1 MTTIRVQRQIEE
13 LMEQMFPGLDIAAIT
28 PTDPVNDETDVYLI
42 EMEDGRE
49 YWAFDDQSDIRM
61 LSKNSIYA
69 DPADAYEALEALRES
84 LAQEEI
90 GDRSEYLYRPIEQRF
105 VFDPSIAA
113 RNKSILQLFFIA
125 SRTAL

>member
-13 LMEQMFPGLDIAAIT
+13 LMDQMFPGLDIAAIT

-90 GDRSEYLYRPIEQRF
+90 GRSEDGTRLNSSHEY
-105 VFDPSIAA
+105 
-113 RNKSILQLFFIA
+113 
-125 SRTAL
+125 

>member
-28 PTDPVNDETDVYLI
+28 PTDPVNDKTDVYLI

-90 GDRSEYLYRPIEQRF
+90 GDRALPVTTYRTALGFR
-105 VFDPSIAA
+105 SIDCCKKEVHLAA
-113 RNKSILQLFFIA
+113 FFIA

>member
-49 YWAFDDQSDIRM
+49 
-61 LSKNSIYA
+61 
-69 DPADAYEALEALRES
+69 S

-90 GDRSEYLYRPIEQRF
+90 GDRSDYL
-105 VFDPSIAA
+105 
-113 RNKSILQLFFIA
+113 
-125 SRTAL
+125 

>member
-1 MTTIRVQRQIEE
+1 
-13 LMEQMFPGLDIAAIT
+13 
-28 PTDPVNDETDVYLI
+28 
-42 EMEDGRE
+42 MEDGRE

-90 GDRSEYLYRPIEQRF
+90 GDRSDYL
-105 VFDPSIAA
+105 
-113 RNKSILQLFFIA
+113 
-125 SRTAL
+125 

>member
-49 YWAFDDQSDIRM
+49 YWAFDDQLDIRM
-61 LSKNSIYA
+61 LSCNRIYA
-69 DPADAYEALEALRES
+69 DPLTAYESLEELRES
-84 LAQEEI
+84 LAADAVEA
-90 GDRSEYLYRPIEQRF
+90 RRPYL
-105 VFDPSIAA
+105 
-113 RNKSILQLFFIA
+113 
-125 SRTAL
+125 